1 MAAIGQLGGGNPDP
15 KTSHVWSRGA
25 RDLYQRARKA
35 IACYGRRW
43 LHEAGH
49 GSFKAQMGGSIMAV
63 KPCSMAKEMAR
74 KAVLY
79 SRLQV
84 VGAEAAASA

>member
-43 LHEAGH
+43 LHEAGY

-63 KPCSMAKEMAR
+63 KPANMSKEVIL
-74 KAVLY
+74 KVNLY
-79 SRLQV
+79 NQLQI
-84 VGAEAAASA
+84 VGAEAAANA